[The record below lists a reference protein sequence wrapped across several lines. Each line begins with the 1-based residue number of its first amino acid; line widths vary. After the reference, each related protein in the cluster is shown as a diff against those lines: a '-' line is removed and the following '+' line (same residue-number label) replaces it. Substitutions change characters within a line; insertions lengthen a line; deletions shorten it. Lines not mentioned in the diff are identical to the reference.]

1 MRQHQ
6 KTWQPIIY
14 ALFFLII
21 VLVLFYIY
29 TTQNMERIQEQNRV
43 YAEDS
48 ARQTAERIESE
59 FDNALQ
65 RLQNCAYLVSARGNG
80 SEIDAQVLRE
90 LEKNTTF
97 DSIRFTNGDGVN
109 LASDGKTNDSS
120 DRN

>member
-1 MRQHQ
+1 MRQHK

-14 ALFFLII
+14 ALFFLVI

-80 SEIDAQVLRE
+80 SEIDAQVLMRIEHVDQAGVLVGYE
-90 LEKNTTF
+90 LCALMWF
-97 DSIRFTNGDGVN
+97 I
-109 LASDGKTNDSS
+109 LAL
-120 DRN
+120 